1 VLVTTATTG
10 DGIPELLAALARH
23 RTGLLE
29 TEAGAPV
36 RRARA
41 AALVWA
47 LLGDRVRRRLEDD
60 ELAASTASTLEAVV
74 RHELDPYAAADR
86 LLRMLEAKG

>member
-1 VLVTTATTG
+1 
-10 DGIPELLAALARH
+10 
-23 RTGLLE
+23 
-29 TEAGAPV
+29 
-36 RRARA
+36 
-41 AALVWA
+41 VWA